1 VSALWQRLRRLAVP
15 PEGNLGR
22 RPVLR
27 LVGLLL
33 VAGFAGVALANVDL
47 SELVGTLASAKP
59 EALLL
64 AMAANVVSQWFHAG
78 RWAAVVRPP
87 GVRVRAR
94 DAFAP
99 LVAGYAVGVAVP
111 ARAGDFVRAHLLA
124 RRTGLSTTSVLAAA
138 LLDYVVG
145 TATLV
150 PLIAALALA
159 TPLPAWARDA
169 LLAFAFV
176 GGAGLAAVW
185 LARPCAGHDASGR
198 GLAGVWARLRA
209 GLGAAHEP
217 RALGKSFLWG
227 IAGWGAELLVAWF
240 SLAAVGLPTTL
251 HVAGLLVVANTA
263 ANVISL
269 SPGNAGPFEAAAA
282 LVVAGLG
289 VGAAPALAFA
299 LLYHAAHLL
308 PMFAL
313 GGIALLREAREG
325 REPRAPLADVV
336 DAVEVHEPRATGT

>member
-1 VSALWQRLRRLAVP
+1 MSALWQRIRRIAALP
-15 PEGNLGR
+15 GGRPGR
-22 RPVLR
+22 RGVLR
-27 LVGLLL
+27 LAGLAL
-33 VAGFAGVALANVDL
+33 VAAFGAVALTRVDL
-47 SELVGTLASAKP
+47 REVVRTLASARP
-59 EALLL
+59 EALVL
-64 AMAANVVSQWFHAG
+64 AMAANVLSQWLHAG

-111 ARAGDFVRAHLLA
+111 ARAGDFVRSHLLA
-124 RRTGLSTTSVLAAA
+124 RRTGLSTTSILAAA

-150 PLIAALALA
+150 PLIAALAFA
-159 TPLPAWARDA
+159 APLPSWARDA
-169 LLAFAFV
+169 LLVFAIV

-185 LARPCAGHDASGR
+185 LARPRAGHDASGG

-227 IAGWGAELLVAWF
+227 LASWGAELLVAWF
-240 SLAAVGLPTTL
+240 SLASLGLPVTL
-251 HVAGLLVVANTA
+251 QLAGLLVVATTA

-282 LVVAGLG
+282 LVVAGAG
-289 VGAAPALAFA
+289 VAAAPALAFA
-299 LLYHAAHLL
+299 LLYHAAHLA

-313 GGIALLREAREG
+313 GGFALLREARD
-325 REPRAPLADVV
+325 PRSLRADDV
-336 DAVEVHEPRATGT
+336 DGAKEAQAGGAMGH